1 MADPHDIES
10 SRLVRD
16 PAEQRRHWRLE
27 RVVWCALGV
36 TVVAALLGLLGP
48 GPLSRVTVGDPEIG
62 VRISHQRLLHME
74 SPHDVRIEARAAPGA
89 HEVSFAISTSYL
101 ERMHLESMTPAP
113 VRVSSGDG
121 ETVFHLDAGGIGA
134 TVVALLRFDAA
145 SPGSVRG
152 FIRREG
158 EVVQVSHFVFP

>member
-1 MADPHDIES
+1 MVDPCDIES
-10 SRLVRD
+10 DRLVRD
-16 PAEQRRHWRLE
+16 PSEQRSHWRLE
-27 RVVWCALGV
+27 RSVWCVLGA
-36 TVVAALLGLLGP
+36 VVAAALLGLLGP
-48 GPLSRVTVGDPEIG
+48 GPLSRVTIGEPEVGL
-62 VRISHQRLLHME
+62 RISHQRLLHMQ
-74 SPHDVRIEARAAPGA
+74 SPHDVRIEARAAPGT

-145 SPGSVRG
+145 SPGWVRG
-152 FIRREG
+152 FVRREG